1 MTNPNVEALANSTI
15 VRLDLNDQ
23 VYDAIKARLLM
34 REYEG
39 GRKLSLQTLANELG
53 VSRSPVHH
61 ALTRL
66 TTEGLVVSE
75 RRGYVVRPLTVQLMD
90 ELHEARLAL
99 ELHAADLTVGRL
111 GDAEL
116 VRFRALMD
124 ATIAPVRGR
133 EMVDTRSY
141 VLANKG
147 FHEYQVDLAAN
158 SIISDMYRRLCVFP
172 LQERALLVLGISAA
186 GESSSE
192 HRAIVAAYERSDLD
206 AARRA
211 LRANVETGKEI
222 SRMAIKRAGGVL

>member
-1 MTNPNVEALANSTI
+1 MSSII

-23 VYDAIKARLLM
+23 VYEAIKARLLT

-39 GRKLSLQTLANELG
+39 GRKISLQALADDLG

-66 TTEGLVVSE
+66 TTEGLVVSK
-75 RRGYVVRPLTVQLMD
+75 RRGYYVRPLTVDLMD

-99 ELHAADLTVGRL
+99 ELHVAELTVGRVGESDL
-111 GDAEL
+111 A
-116 VRFRALMD
+116 RFRDLMQ

-133 EMVDTRSY
+133 QIVDTRSY
-141 VLANKG
+141 VLANKA
-147 FHEYQVDLAAN
+147 FHEYQVDLAGN

-186 GESSSE
+186 GESSNE
-192 HRAIVAAYERSDLD
+192 HRAIVAAYESRDLE

-222 SRMAIKRAGGVL
+222 SRMAIERAGGVL

>member
-1 MTNPNVEALANSTI
+1 MSSII

-23 VYDAIKARLLM
+23 VYEAIKERLLT

-39 GRKLSLQTLANELG
+39 GRKISLQALADDLS

-66 TTEGLVVSE
+66 TTEGLVVSK
-75 RRGYVVRPLTVQLMD
+75 RRGYYVRPLTVDLMD

-99 ELHAADLTVGRL
+99 ELHVAELTVGRVGESDL
-111 GDAEL
+111 A
-116 VRFRALMD
+116 RFRDLMQ

-133 EMVDTRSY
+133 QIVDTRSY
-141 VLANKG
+141 VLANKA
-147 FHEYQVDLAAN
+147 FHEYQVDLAGN

-186 GESSSE
+186 GESSNE
-192 HRAIVAAYERSDLD
+192 HRAIVAAYESRDLE

-222 SRMAIKRAGGVL
+222 SRMAIERAGGVL